1 MARQP
6 CHGRLTG
13 MPQGRIAKLA
23 AVWRVRPEERAPVAW
38 AFLYF
43 FCLLAS
49 YYVLRPVRDAMGIA
63 GKVQELP
70 KLFLVTLAVT
80 FVVTPLFTALV
91 SRWSR
96 RRFVPIANRFFAAQL
111 LVFAWLL
118 HAPNAGAATA
128 RVFFVWTSVFN
139 LFSVTIFWAFMAD
152 VVRREQGV
160 RLFGLIG
167 AGGTLG
173 AMAGSAVTALL
184 SARLGASALLV
195 IAAVLLE
202 VTVHCVSRLGALFAT
217 PTEDAAGRDA
227 ELGRGGVV
235 AWARAAA
242 ASPYLVAIVGYMLLF
257 SFTSTFVYFEQ
268 ARIVKAAL
276 PTTALRTELFA
287 KMDLAVNLGSLLLQG
302 VLVAPLLRVV
312 GVGAVLV
319 VLPALTLAGCVALGV
334 HPTLT
339 AVVVFQV
346 ARRACDYG
354 IAKPAREVLFTVVTR
369 EEKYKAKAFIDTF
382 VYRTGDALGAAVF
395 GGAAALGP
403 MVLVV
408 SVPACLVWMG
418 VSFALGR
425 LRPPVTAS
433 P

>member
-1 MARQP
+1 MRFAE
-6 CHGRLTG
+6 
-13 MPQGRIAKLA
+13 IAPVRATERA
-23 AVWRVRPEERAPVAW
+23 AVAW
-38 AFLYF
+38 SFLYF

-49 YYVLRPVRDAMGIA
+49 YYMLRPVRDAMGIA
-63 GKVQELP
+63 GKVAELP

-80 FVVTPLFTALV
+80 LLATPLFTAIV

-96 RRFVPIANRFFAAQL
+96 RRFIPIANRFFALQL
-111 LVFAWLL
+111 LAFAWLL
-118 HAPNAGAATA
+118 RAPHAGPDAA

-139 LFSVTIFWAFMAD
+139 LFSVSIFWSFMAD
-152 VVRREQGV
+152 VFRREQGV

-173 AMAGSAVTALL
+173 AMAGSALTAVLA
-184 SARLGASALLV
+184 SRIGAAAFLV
-195 IAAVLLE
+195 VAAVLLE
-202 VTVHCVSRLGALFAT
+202 LTAQCVSRLSSIFDGPEEERAR
-217 PTEDAAGRDA
+217 RDP

-235 AWARAAA
+235 AWLRQAAT
-242 ASPYLVAIVGYMLLF
+242 SPYLVALVGYMLLF

-287 KMDLAVNLGSLLLQG
+287 KMDLAVNLGSLVLQAVVVG
-302 VLVAPLLRVV
+302 PLLRAL

-319 VLPALTLAGCVALGV
+319 VLPALTLAGCVVLGV
-334 HPTLT
+334 HPTLL

-354 IAKPAREVLFTVVTR
+354 VAKPARETLFTVVRR
-369 EEKYKAKAFIDTF
+369 EDKYKAKAFIDTF

-403 MVLVV
+403 MVLAV
-408 SVPACLVWMG
+408 SVPACVVWMG

-425 LRPPVTAS
+425 LRPNVETS
-433 P
+433 S

>member
-1 MARQP
+1 MPNARLAP
-6 CHGRLTG
+6 
-13 MPQGRIAKLA
+13 LA
-23 AVWRVRPEERAPVAW
+23 AALRVRRDERAAVAW

-70 KLFLVTLAVT
+70 RLFLVTLAVT
-80 FVVTPLFTALV
+80 LVVTPLFTALV

-96 RRFVPIANRFFAAQL
+96 RRFIPIANRFFAAQL

-118 HAPNAGAATA
+118 HAPEAGPDTA

-139 LFSVTIFWAFMAD
+139 LFSVSIFWSFMAD
-152 VVRREQGV
+152 LFRREQGV

-184 SARLGASALLV
+184 SARIGAPALLV
-195 IAAVLLE
+195 VAAGLLE
-202 VTVHCVSRLGALFAT
+202 VTVHCVARLSRLFAG
-217 PTEDAAGRDA
+217 PEEDAAGRDT
-227 ELGRGGVV
+227 ELGRGGVL
-235 AWARAAA
+235 AWVTTAAR
-242 ASPYLVAIVGYMLLF
+242 SPYLVAIVGYMLLF

-276 PTTALRTELFA
+276 PTMALRTELFA
-287 KMDLAVNLGSLLLQG
+287 KMDLAVNVGSLLLQG
-302 VLVAPLLRVV
+302 VLVAPLLRAL

-319 VLPALTLAGCVALGV
+319 VLPALTLGGCVVLGV

-395 GGAAALGP
+395 GGAVALGP
-403 MVLVV
+403 MILAV

-425 LRPPVTAS
+425 MSGAKRNDPEAGPRVTAS
-433 P
+433 R